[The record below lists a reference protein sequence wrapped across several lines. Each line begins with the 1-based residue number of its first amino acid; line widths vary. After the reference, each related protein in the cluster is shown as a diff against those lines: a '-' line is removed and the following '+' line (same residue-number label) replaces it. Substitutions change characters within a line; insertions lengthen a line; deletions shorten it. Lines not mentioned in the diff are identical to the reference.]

1 MSYEAWRIS
10 YQSSEQAA
18 RSAYQRAESL
28 KSERD
33 ELQAQVK
40 AMEWQPIQTA
50 PNDEIVL
57 LTGEMDGPGDWRI
70 KCGYRD
76 DTTRSGWKIW
86 GASWEPSHWMPLPQ
100 PPKNGD

>member
-1 MSYEAWRIS
+1 
-10 YQSSEQAA
+10 
-18 RSAYQRAESL
+18 
-28 KSERD
+28 
-33 ELQAQVK
+33 
-40 AMEWQPIQTA
+40 MEWQPIETA
-50 PNDEIVL
+50 PNNEIVL

-100 PPKNGD
+100 PPKGKE